1 METKHRKRYLK
12 PSAIIDSDHPDV
24 AGKAEELAA
33 GCTTDRE
40 IAERCFLFV
49 RDGILHS
56 WDHKKNPVTLKA
68 SDVLR
73 YGTGFCYAKSHLLA
87 ALLRANGI
95 PAGLCYQRLVSG
107 EFGQAFF
114 LHGLNAVWLEGYGWY
129 RADARGLKP
138 GHDAAFTPP
147 AEVLPYVARAPG
159 EAELPEIWDEPL
171 PAIVDVLTRFDDIE
185 AVRRHLPDIEIAGTG
200 SRQDQ
205 R

>member
-1 METKHRKRYLK
+1 MDRKYLAPYLE
-12 PSAIIDSDHPDV
+12 PSTVIDSTHPDV
-24 AGKAEELAA
+24 ARKARELAS

-40 IAERCFLFV
+40 IAGQCFLFV

-56 WDHKKNPVTLKA
+56 WDHRKNPVTLKA

-73 YGTGFCYAKSHLLA
+73 YRTGFCYAKSHLLA

-107 EFGQAFF
+107 EFGQPFF
-114 LHGLNAVWLEGYGWY
+114 LHGLNAIWLDGSGWY

-147 AEVLPYVARAPG
+147 VEVLPYVAQGTG
-159 EAELPEIWDEPL
+159 EAELPEIWTEPL
-171 PAIVDVLTRFDDIE
+171 PIIVAALTRYPDIE
-185 AVRRHLPDIEIAGTG
+185 AVRRHLPDIEVVKTG
-200 SRQDQ
+200 KEPG
-205 R
+205 